1 MRDTD
6 ERSLDDRQRLLSN
19 RRAKLL
25 QVRRDPTNRR
35 QVVTGSLTNQQ
46 IALLRRISD
55 GLGLPAYVLRP
66 RNCAQ
71 DVELLCLFELVAST
85 SGTLSITSAGND
97 YLQRV
102 DSDGPRGFIAN
113 LRVAH
118 GQDHSITVEHWP
130 QEY

>member
-1 MRDTD
+1 
-6 ERSLDDRQRLLSN
+6 
-19 RRAKLL
+19 
-25 QVRRDPTNRR
+25 
-35 QVVTGSLTNQQ
+35 
-46 IALLRRISD
+46 
-55 GLGLPAYVLRP
+55 
-66 RNCAQ
+66 
-71 DVELLCLFELVAST
+71 LLCLFELVAST